1 MIESLRLKN
10 YQSHKDSELVF
21 SPGVNVIIGQSDCG
35 KTAFFRAIRWLI
47 WNRPL
52 GNSFRSHWGGRTSVA
67 VSIDGTEIERWK
79 DTDQGYIIGGK
90 VLKAIRS
97 DVPDEV
103 KDLFNIDEVNL
114 QSQFDRPF
122 LLDGSAGEV
131 AQHFNR
137 VAHLDSIDS
146 TNGNLL
152 SLKTYQNQTL
162 RSLEES
168 LEENK
173 KNLAKFKDLNSLEAL
188 ILEAEKFQK
197 EVEDKFLQVQD
208 LEGKIGKMEVGE
220 RLLAEY
226 EKKISL
232 NGRIEGC
239 LEEIAK
245 RDILVSQKSDL
256 DTLIQRYKDNEK
268 NITFVDALIPLEVSI
283 EGLTTLR
290 TEVTHLA
297 GQRSAILSLLDQLE
311 DNKKGLDSVNKI
323 IAFQE
328 DEFKANFPDICPLC
342 GKEMDKDD

>member
-10 YQSHKDSELVF
+10 YQSHKDSELIF

-52 GNSFRSHWGGRTSVA
+52 GSSFRSHWGGRTSVA

-173 KNLAKFKDLNSLEAL
+173 KNLAKFKDLDSLEAL
-188 ILEAEKFQK
+188 ISQTELFQK
-197 EVEDKFLQVQD
+197 EIKEKSNQIKD
-208 LEGKIGKMEVGE
+208 LEEKISKIEVGE

-226 EKKISL
+226 GKKISL
-232 NGRIEGC
+232 SGEIEGC
-239 LEEIAK
+239 LEEISK
-245 RDILVSQKSDL
+245 RDTLVSQKSDL
-256 DTLIQRYKDNEK
+256 DILLQRYKDNEK

-290 TEVTHLA
+290 AEVTRLA
-297 GQRSAILSLLDQLE
+297 GHSSAILSLLDQLE
-311 DNKKGLDSVNKI
+311 DSRKSLDSVNKI

-328 DEFKANFPDICPLC
+328 EEFHANFPDICPLC
-342 GKEMDKDD
+342 GKEMEKDD